1 MSFRCSAKWFSDTCI
16 IHASIL
22 FSNSFPIL
30 STVPCYSRSEWFL
43 KCPFGGCLPCLTL
56 PPLLSN
62 STSMLGKHPES
73 MRRLQDPPS
82 LAAPPRL
89 LLSTLLHLASAF
101 LIQPVRCYLVPC
113 FIALSCVTVSV
124 PSAKILSSNLPLARR
139 FFRFHFL
146 LGGPLWLTTSAL
158 GFVHGALW
166 SFPIILTLPSYLSMS
181 MSSLKG
187 GTVSVCFHQYPH
199 HRVLSILQGGSSVHR
214 CWIIELNG

>member
-1 MSFRCSAKWFSDTCI
+1 
-16 IHASIL
+16 
-22 FSNSFPIL
+22 
-30 STVPCYSRSEWFL
+30 
-43 KCPFGGCLPCLTL
+43 
-56 PPLLSN
+56 
-62 STSMLGKHPES
+62 

-146 LGGPLWLTTSAL
+146 LGGPL
-158 GFVHGALW
+158 
-166 SFPIILTLPSYLSMS
+166 
-181 MSSLKG
+181 
-187 GTVSVCFHQYPH
+187 
-199 HRVLSILQGGSSVHR
+199 
-214 CWIIELNG
+214 